1 MRRRSRRRGDRSPLV
16 PPPIP
21 RSGRVNLFFSITDF
35 VIIFRFADGTRE
47 TCYNPIKRDCNVS
60 GSGPDRSRQPRE
72 LPCRAGGASSRQP
85 EQWRVL
91 WSALRQREQRSVE
104 RELEL
109 RRRPYPLSSQRE
121 SPLTIIR
128 KPYTHCFSVVP
139 RGIEIPSDWNRCG
152 RLLLEAPKGMKR
164 HEPCRVYLG
173 KILHR

>member
-16 PPPIP
+16 SPSYTAK
-21 RSGRVNLFFSITDF
+21 RSRKFIFSITDF

-47 TCYNPIKRDCNVS
+47 TCYNPAKRDCNVS
-60 GSGPDRSRQPRE
+60 GCGPDRSRQPRE
-72 LPCRAGGASSRQP
+72 FQRRAGRSSSRQP

-91 WSALRQREQRSVE
+91 WPSLRQREQRGFE

-109 RRRPYPLSSQRE
+109 RRRPYPLSSHRE
-121 SPLTIIR
+121 SPLTIIC

-152 RLLLEAPKGMKR
+152 RFILEAPKGMKR

-173 KILHR
+173 KVLHR